1 MVHRKFNRKPRRRFA
16 RRPKRSF
23 ARRVKKVIQSSAENK
38 FLDDSVSDTSLIN
51 TDSNS
56 LQNGMALL
64 VPQGDSENERLGNKL
79 HAKGMTMR
87 ILMTTTV
94 SASVRYIL
102 IKAPVFDAGLDFNTP
117 FAAVGVNGQL
127 PRNTE
132 GKYQVLWDRVY
143 NIDPDSK
150 GSISIKRYQKLN
162 SKFEYISSSTAAPI
176 RNNLLLYVMTNNTT
190 ASAINVDLDTRLHY
204 SDI

>member
-1 MVHRKFNRKPRRRFA
+1 MARKFNRKPRRRFR
-16 RRPKRSF
+16 RRPQRSF
-23 ARRVKKVIQSSAENK
+23 VRRVKKVIQSSAENK

-56 LQNGMALL
+56 LQNGMALQ

-94 SASVRYIL
+94 SASVRFLL
-102 IKAPVFDAGLDFNTP
+102 IKTPVFDAGLDFNTP

-143 NIDPDSK
+143 NIDNDSK
-150 GSISIKRYQKLN
+150 GSIAIKRYQKIN
-162 SKFEYISSSTAAPI
+162 AKMEYISSSTAAPI
-176 RNNLLLYVMTNNTT
+176 RNNLLLFVLTNNST
-190 ASAINVDLDTRLHY
+190 ASAIVVALDTRLHY

>member
-1 MVHRKFNRKPRRRFA
+1 MPFRKQRKSNG

-56 LQNGMALL
+56 LQNGIAIQ

-79 HAKGMTMR
+79 HAKGLTMR
-87 ILMTTTV
+87 FLMTTTA

-102 IKAPVFDAGLDFNTP
+102 IKTPVFDAGLDFNTP

-132 GKYQVLWDRVY
+132 GKYQVLWDKVY

-162 SKFEYISSSTAAPI
+162 CKMEYISSSTAAPV
-176 RNNLLLYVMTNNTT
+176 RNNLLLFVMTNNTT
-190 ASAINVDLDTRLHY
+190 GSAINVDLDSRLHY
-204 SDI
+204 VDV